1 MSAEQSDR
9 TARRVFFSGRVQG
22 VGFRY
27 TACDVARRFDV
38 TGFVKNLTD
47 GRVELLCEG
56 PPDETVRFIDAVH
69 QAMTDYIREMNAAEE
84 PPTHAYPD
92 FSIRY

>member
-1 MSAEQSDR
+1 MSAEKSDR

-27 TACDVARRFDV
+27 TVCDVARRFDV
-38 TGFVKNLTD
+38 TGFVRNLTD

-56 PPDETVRFIDAVH
+56 RPDETVRFIDAVY
-69 QAMTDYIREMNAAEE
+69 QAMTDYIREMKTADE
-84 PPTHAYPD
+84 PPTHRYPD

>member
-1 MSAEQSDR
+1 MSAEKSDR
-9 TARRVFFSGRVQG
+9 TARRVFFSGCVQG

-27 TACDVARRFDV
+27 TVCDVARRFDV
-38 TGFVKNLTD
+38 AGFVSNLPD

-56 PPDETVRFIDAVH
+56 PPDETVRFIDAVY
-69 QAMTDYIREMNAAEE
+69 QAMTVYIREMNTTEE
-84 PPTHAYPD
+84 SPTHGHTD